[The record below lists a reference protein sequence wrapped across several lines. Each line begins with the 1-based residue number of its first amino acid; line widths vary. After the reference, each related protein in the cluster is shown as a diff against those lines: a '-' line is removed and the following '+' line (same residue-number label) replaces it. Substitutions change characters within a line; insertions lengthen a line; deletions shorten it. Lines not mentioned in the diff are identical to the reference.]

1 MSEPERRR
9 GFAALALR
17 FGLSRWFCYTS
28 RMFDIA
34 SLYDCIRGKVRPPVA
49 IVLGSP
55 LQAATLVSL
64 CPEGEVVAF
73 QMDLHQAGR
82 LQEELEVIGRTASI
96 ETKADLWD
104 LHSNFQTVLF
114 PVPKHGERELKLD
127 LLDQAQH
134 ILQPRGLLIALSEY
148 RRDDLMPKAIKK
160 VFGKCSE
167 TASSR
172 DGSIFW
178 AAREK
183 DKQRRRHEVKF
194 HARIGEGP
202 SHAFVSR
209 PGVFSYGRMD
219 DGARALLEVA
229 AIEAGNAILDLGC
242 GVGTNGI
249 IAADRAG
256 IGATITFV
264 DSNVRA
270 IALTELNA
278 AANGLT
284 NYKCYASSTMQ
295 GLPRRSFDVILANPP
310 YFAAS
315 AIARMFID
323 GSKPLLKE
331 GGRLYLVT
339 KQVEHVAPLMVEA
352 FGDVDAYETRGYT
365 VIEAAAGDAA

>member
-1 MSEPERRR
+1 M
-9 GFAALALR
+9 FDLAALYA
-17 FGLSRWFCYTS
+17 
-28 RMFDIA
+28 
-34 SLYDCIRGKVRPPVA
+34 CIQGKVRPPVA

-55 LQAATLVSL
+55 QQAATLVSL
-64 CPEGEVVAF
+64 CPESEVVAY

-82 LQEELEVIGRTASI
+82 LKEELDSVGRTASI
-96 ETKADLWD
+96 ATKPDLWD
-104 LHSNFQTVLF
+104 LPADFQTVLF

-134 ILQPRGLLIALSEY
+134 ILKPSGQLIALSEY

-167 TASSR
+167 TPSAR
-172 DGSIFW
+172 EGSIFW
-178 AAREK
+178 AALEK
-183 DKQRRRHEVKF
+183 DKPRRRHEVTF

-202 SHAFVSR
+202 SHSFVSR

-229 AIEAGNAILDLGC
+229 AIEAGNSILDLGC

-249 IAADRAG
+249 IASDRAG
-256 IGATITFV
+256 SGASITFL

-270 IALTELNA
+270 ITLTESNA

-284 NYKCYASSTMQ
+284 NFTCHASSTMQ
-295 GLPRRSFDVILANPP
+295 GLPPASFDVILANPP

-315 AIARMFID
+315 AIAKMFID

-339 KQVEHVAPLMVEA
+339 KQVEHVAPLMVEV
-352 FGDVDAYETRGYT
+352 FGEVDAYETRGYS
-365 VIEAAAGDAA
+365 VIEAVAGRSE

>member
-1 MSEPERRR
+1 M
-9 GFAALALR
+9 FDLAALYE
-17 FGLSRWFCYTS
+17 S
-28 RMFDIA
+28 IA
-34 SLYDCIRGKVRPPVA
+34 GKVRPPVA

-55 LQAATLVSL
+55 HQAATLISL
-64 CPEGEVVAF
+64 CPEGNVTAY

-82 LQEELEVIGRTASI
+82 LNEELALIGRAAAI
-96 ETKADLWD
+96 ETRPDLWD
-104 LHSNFQTVLF
+104 LPQHFQTVLF

-134 ILQPRGLLIALSEY
+134 LLKPGGLLIALSEY

-167 TASSR
+167 TPSTR
-172 DGSIFW
+172 EGSIFW

-183 DKQRRRHEVKF
+183 DRPHRRHEVTF

-202 SHAFVSR
+202 SHSFVSR

-229 AIEAGNAILDLGC
+229 KIETGNSILDLGC

-249 IAADRAG
+249 IATDRAR
-256 IGATITFV
+256 IGAAITFV

-270 IALTELNA
+270 IALTEQNA
-278 AANGLT
+278 ATNGLT
-284 NYKCYASSTMQ
+284 NFSCHATSSMQ
-295 GLPRRSFDVILANPP
+295 GLPDSHFDVILANPP

-315 AIARMFID
+315 TIASMFIE
-323 GSKPLLKE
+323 GSRPLLKE

-339 KQVEHVAPLMVEA
+339 KQVEHVAPLMVA
-352 FGDVDAYETRGYT
+352 TFGEVDAYETRGYT
-365 VIEAAAGDAA
+365 VIEAVA